1 MDATTQNIAKYAL
14 SVGYDEMDANVL
26 AGAKL
31 RIIDTLGCI
40 AGAID
45 HPVSK
50 SVCRMATR
58 YSMETP
64 ATIFAT
70 GEKTSPEMAAFA
82 NSVMLPAPATIHY
95 LTGR

>member
-1 MDATTQNIAKYAL
+1 MDATTENLAKYAL
-14 SVGYDEMDANVL
+14 SVSYDEMDVNVV

-50 SVCRMATR
+50 SVCRLATR

-82 NSVMLPAPATIHY
+82 NSVMLRV
-95 LTGR
+95 LDLSDS

>member
-1 MDATTQNIAKYAL
+1 MDATTENLAKYAL
-14 SVGYDEMDANVL
+14 SVSYDEMDANVV

-64 ATIFAT
+64 ATIFA
-70 GEKTSPEMAAFA
+70 
-82 NSVMLPAPATIHY
+82 PARRHRQKWPHSRIP
-95 LTGR
+95 